1 MLSAAVVARDHGC
14 VVAAAVT
21 LCLLM
26 LMLRLL
32 LPRTAAWSAAVVVI
46 FGVCVFV
53 LGIVSVASRGRV
65 GGVATL
71 GLHLGRIIVGAAT
84 AAVGVIVVVVFV
96 IKVVVVVAVAVVVGG
111 VGGVGFLA
119 SNPMYAVADFVY
131 AFFPVVVWYGV
142 DAFEENALLLL
153 CERQSYCTI

>member
-1 MLSAAVVARDHGC
+1 VLSAAVVARDHGC

-84 AAVGVIVVVVFV
+84 AAVGAIVVVFV
-96 IKVVVVVAVAVVVGG
+96 IRVVVVVAVVVVGG

-142 DAFEENALLLL
+142 DAFEKNALLLL